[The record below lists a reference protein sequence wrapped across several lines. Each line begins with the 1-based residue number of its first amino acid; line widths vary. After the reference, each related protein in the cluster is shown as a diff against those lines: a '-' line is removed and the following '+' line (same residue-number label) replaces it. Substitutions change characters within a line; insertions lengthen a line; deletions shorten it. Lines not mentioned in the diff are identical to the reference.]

1 MAGAQCRRKSCLF
14 RLSKENCPFR
24 RLRKTTAYEIRNPPS
39 ASTVERWGAAEQTPS
54 SCPPQPL
61 NGIAQVYI
69 EPRPPEVYCPA
80 PSSPHQSGAQ
90 CGAVNHT
97 CLLHVGPHPL
107 LTPRCPCRPP
117 LDSALEGAVMDADPM
132 LFGLVQSSPGPPAS
146 LPASETW
153 TLILT
158 PRQGRERWA
167 DDNTLPLL
175 CHCHPGNSD
184 SVPAG
189 PMAPGFYANLRSRLR
204 GQSV

>member
-146 LPASETW
+146 LPASEVRPSW
-153 TLILT
+153 AHHHPQHRGSNPPPAPT
-158 PRQGRERWA
+158 PAHLRPLSSDVDASMDLDLDIDPETGERA
-167 DDNTLPLL
+167 L
-175 CHCHPGNSD
+175 G
-184 SVPAG
+184 
-189 PMAPGFYANLRSRLR
+189 
-204 GQSV
+204 